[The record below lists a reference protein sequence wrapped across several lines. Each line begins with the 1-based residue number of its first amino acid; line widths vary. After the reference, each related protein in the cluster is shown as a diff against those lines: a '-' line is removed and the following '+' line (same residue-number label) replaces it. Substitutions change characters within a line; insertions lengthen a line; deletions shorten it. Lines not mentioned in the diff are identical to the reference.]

1 MQQFIIRRLLNMLL
15 VLLLSSIVS
24 FIVVELPPGDYST
37 VLRGQLEAERL
48 APEQI
53 EAQVR
58 PVIERFALDKP
69 VPVRFWRWFS
79 SIITFNFGY
88 SMVMKQPIAD
98 LLNERLALTMAVSFV
113 TLVFIMVVGI
123 AIGMFSAVKQ
133 YSGWDYLF
141 TVIGFIGMATPNFLL
156 ALIIL
161 FVSVMVFGSTSVGG
175 LFSAEYLFAPWS
187 WAKVVDFLKHIW
199 VVVVIIGTAGT
210 AGTIRVMRAQM
221 LDVLSEPYM
230 DTARMKGL
238 SSAKVYF
245 KHGLRVAINPIVSSI
260 GLSFPGIIS
269 GATIVSLVLLL
280 PLVGPLLLDALMS
293 EDMYLAS
300 TIIVLL
306 TFALVVGNFLADL
319 TLAWLDPRIRLEN

>member
-15 VLLLSSIVS
+15 VLLLSSIIS
-24 FIVVELPPGDYST
+24 FIAVELPPGDYAS
-37 VLRGQLEAERL
+37 VLRGQLQAERIPP
-48 APEQI
+48 AQI

-58 PVIERFALDKP
+58 PIIERFALNKP
-69 VPVRFWRWFS
+69 LPVRFWRWLS
-79 SIITFNFGY
+79 SIITFDFGY
-88 SMVMKQPIAD
+88 SMVMNQSIAD
-98 LLNERLALTMAVSFV
+98 LLSERLLLTMVVSLS
-113 TLVFIMVVGI
+113 TLIFIMTVGI

-141 TVIGFIGMATPNFLL
+141 TVVGFIGMATPNFLL

-187 WAKVVDFLKHIW
+187 LAKLLDFLKHIW

-210 AGTIRVMRAQM
+210 AGTIRVMRSQM
-221 LDVLSEPYM
+221 LDVLSEPYI

-238 SSAKVYF
+238 SSAQVYF
-245 KHGLRVAINPIVSSI
+245 KHGLRVAINPIISSI

-280 PLVGPLLLDALMS
+280 PLIGPLLLNALMS

-306 TFALVVGNFLADL
+306 TFALVIGNFLADL
-319 TLAWLDPRIRLEN
+319 TLAWLDPRIRLES

>member
-1 MQQFIIRRLLNMLL
+1 MQQFLIRRLLNMLP
-15 VLLLSSIVS
+15 VLLLSSIIS

-37 VLRGQLEAERL
+37 VLRGQLEAERIPP
-48 APEQI
+48 AQI

-69 VPVRFWRWFS
+69 LPVRFWRWLS

-88 SMVMKQPIAD
+88 SMVMNQSIGD
-98 LLNERLALTMAVSFV
+98 LLKERLLLTMVVSLT
-113 TLVFIMVVGI
+113 TLIFIMLVGI

-141 TVIGFIGMATPNFLL
+141 TVVGFIGMATPNFLL

-161 FVSVMVFGSTSVGG
+161 FISVMVFGSTSVGG

-187 WAKVVDFLKHIW
+187 LAKLLDFLRHIW
-199 VVVVIIGTAGT
+199 IVVVIIGTAGT

-221 LDVLSEPYM
+221 LDVLSEPYI

-245 KHGLRVAINPIVSSI
+245 KHGLRGS
-260 GLSFPGIIS
+260 
-269 GATIVSLVLLL
+269 
-280 PLVGPLLLDALMS
+280 D
-293 EDMYLAS
+293 
-300 TIIVLL
+300 
-306 TFALVVGNFLADL
+306 
-319 TLAWLDPRIRLEN
+319 

>member
-15 VLLLSSIVS
+15 VLLLSSIIS
-24 FIVVELPPGDYST
+24 FIAVELPPGDYAS
-37 VLRGQLEAERL
+37 VLRGQLQAERIPP
-48 APEQI
+48 AQI

-58 PVIERFALDKP
+58 PIIERFALNKP
-69 VPVRFWRWFS
+69 LPVRFWRWFS
-79 SIITFNFGY
+79 SIITFDFGY
-88 SMVMKQPIAD
+88 SMVMNQSIAD
-98 LLNERLALTMAVSFV
+98 LLSERLLLTMVVSLS
-113 TLVFIMVVGI
+113 TLIFIMTVGI

-141 TVIGFIGMATPNFLL
+141 TVVGFIGMATPNFLL

-187 WAKVVDFLKHIW
+187 LAKLLDFLKHIW

-210 AGTIRVMRAQM
+210 AGTIRVMRSQM
-221 LDVLSEPYM
+221 LDVLSEPYI

-238 SSAKVYF
+238 SSAQVYF
-245 KHGLRVAINPIVSSI
+245 KHGLRVAINPIISSI

-280 PLVGPLLLDALMS
+280 PLIGPLLLNALMS

-306 TFALVVGNFLADL
+306 TFALVIGNFLADL
-319 TLAWLDPRIRLEN
+319 TLAWLDPRIRLES